1 VSHPRAALCV
11 VAALV
16 LALVGCEQQKQ
27 ALLEDLPAARQ
38 QKARGDA
45 QSIMGAVK
53 MYQTLF
59 SELPESVEALTREQ
73 TVKGVTGGPFL
84 ARVPAPP
91 PGWSPY
97 RLETRD
103 DGSFTVTS
111 AGEGKTAAAP

>member
-1 VSHPRAALCV
+1 MRRRAV
-11 VAALV
+11 VAIAVMAVLV
-16 LALVGCEQQKQ
+16 VAGCEQQKQ
-27 ALLEDLPAARQ
+27 AIVEDLPAARQ

-59 SELPESVEALTREQ
+59 GELPESVEALTREQ

-84 ARVPAPP
+84 ARVPEPP
-91 PGWSPY
+91 PGWSSY

-103 DGSFTVTS
+103 DGTFRVS
-111 AGEGKTAAAP
+111 ASGEGKTATAP

>member
-1 VSHPRAALCV
+1 MRPRTALV
-11 VAALV
+11 LLVLAALV
-16 LALVGCEQQKQ
+16 GAGCERQKQ
-27 ALLEDLPAARQ
+27 ALVEDLPAARQ

-45 QSIMGAVK
+45 QSIVGAAK

-59 SELPESVEALTREQ
+59 GEPPESVDALTREQ

-97 RLETRD
+97 QLETRA
-103 DGSFTVTS
+103 DGTGAVTS
-111 AGEGKTAAAP
+111 AGEGKTATAP